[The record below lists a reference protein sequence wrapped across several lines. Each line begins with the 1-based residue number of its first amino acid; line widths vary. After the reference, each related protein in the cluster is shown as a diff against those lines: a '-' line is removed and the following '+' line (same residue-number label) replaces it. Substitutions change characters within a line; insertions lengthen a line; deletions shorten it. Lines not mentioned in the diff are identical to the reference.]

1 MADLNPSAL
10 ESVKQILLVLSA
22 KGGVGKSSVSVQLSL
37 SLLLMGFRIGLLD
50 IDLTGPSIPYLLGL
64 EGCHVYQSSSGWVP
78 LHLFVKEP
86 STEMKVISVGFLL
99 PSRGDAVI
107 WRGSKKTSM
116 IQQLLS
122 RVEWG
127 ELDFLVIDSPPG
139 TGDEQIAVTET
150 LHAMNCIEKSHVVV
164 VTTPQEVS
172 LADVRKGINFCRKAG
187 LNIYGIIENMSTY
200 VCPHCSASTD
210 IFSSGG
216 GEKLSQS
223 YQIPLLGKIPLDSTL
238 ADLTK
243 SQSESN
249 LDTNEETPSSETLD
263 ESDWD
268 LPERY
273 KKCTLYPL
281 FKEIVGKILEI

>member
-1 MADLNPSAL
+1 
-10 ESVKQILLVLSA
+10 
-22 KGGVGKSSVSVQLSL
+22 
-37 SLLLMGFRIGLLD
+37 
-50 IDLTGPSIPYLLGL
+50 
-64 EGCHVYQSSSGWVP
+64 
-78 LHLFVKEP
+78 
-86 STEMKVISVGFLL
+86 MKVISVGFLL

-223 YQIPLLGKIPLDSTL
+223 YQIPLLGKFCSCIFVYLS
-238 ADLTK
+238 
-243 SQSESN
+243 
-249 LDTNEETPSSETLD
+249 
-263 ESDWD
+263 
-268 LPERY
+268 
-273 KKCTLYPL
+273 
-281 FKEIVGKILEI
+281 IVQGKYH

>member
-1 MADLNPSAL
+1 MIDLDSSAL
-10 ESVKQILLVLSA
+10 KSVKHILLVLSG

-37 SLLLMGFRIGLLD
+37 SLLLMGFRVGLLD

-64 EGCHVYQSSSGWVP
+64 EGCHIYQSSSGWVP
-78 LHLFVKEP
+78 VHLFVNNP
-86 STEMKVISVGFLL
+86 SAEMKVVSIGFLL
-99 PSRGDAVI
+99 PNRGDAVI

-127 ELDFLVIDSPPG
+127 ILDFLVIDSPPG
-139 TGDEQIAVTET
+139 TGDEQIAVAET
-150 LHAMNCIEKSHVVV
+150 LHAMSCIEKSHAII

-187 LNIYGIIENMSTY
+187 LNIFGIIENMSTY
-200 VCPHCSASTD
+200 RCPHCFTSTD

-216 GEKLSQS
+216 GEELSKS
-223 YQIPLLGKIPLDSTL
+223 YEIPLLGKIPLDSTL
-238 ADLTK
+238 
-243 SQSESN
+243 SELIKCQPVSDVN
-249 LDTNEETPSSETLD
+249 TNENISSSKLLD
-263 ESDWD
+263 ESNWD

-281 FKEIVGKILEI
+281 FKEIVNKIL